1 MEIQPRMS
9 RLRFPA
15 VVDIDYNL
23 HPAGLAAAGLLPGST
38 CICTL
43 WFIKLQSSMKTTATE
58 TFIFP
63 LNFPNFLELNLIF
76 LVLSCCNI
84 KQFGFIFSDSNQI
97 KKTWKRDTIWS

>member
-1 MEIQPRMS
+1 M
-9 RLRFPA
+9 A
-15 VVDIDYNL
+15 DIDYNL

-63 LNFPNFLELNLIF
+63 LNFPNFLELREALIRE
-76 LVLSCCNI
+76 
-84 KQFGFIFSDSNQI
+84 KKIFCEMIS
-97 KKTWKRDTIWS
+97 